1 MDAQQHWERV
11 YQSKEPEQ
19 LSWFQSQASLSLE
32 LIARWVPERD
42 SHIVDVGGG
51 ASTLVDGLLSAGYS
65 RITVLD
71 LSGAALE
78 RARQR
83 LGTVAAQLTWRQDD
97 VLTAAIPATSVDVW
111 HDRAVFHFLT
121 DADDRARYI
130 AQVRRALRPGGAV
143 MVATFAED
151 GPARCS
157 GLDVRRYSAT
167 ELHNEFGPEF
177 QLLESRREEH
187 RTPSGALQAFT
198 YCLCHYEPAGHVRQA
213 IYPQDAVDIRGA
225 YS

>member
-19 LSWFQSQASLSLE
+19 LSWFQSQASLSLQ
-32 LIARWVPERD
+32 LIARWAPERN
-42 SHIVDVGGG
+42 SHIVDVGAG
-51 ASTLVDGLLSAGYS
+51 ASTLVDGLLADGYS

-71 LSGAALE
+71 LSGAALD

-83 LGTVAAQLTWRQDD
+83 LGAVAAQVNWQRED
-97 VLTAAIPATSVDVW
+97 VLTASIPAASVDVW

-121 DADDRARYI
+121 DPDDRARYV
-130 AQVRRALRPGGAV
+130 AQVRRAVRPGGAV

-151 GPARCS
+151 GPTRCS
-157 GLDVRRYSAT
+157 GLDVRRYSPT
-167 ELHNEFGPEF
+167 ELHNEFGLEF

-187 RTPSGALQAFT
+187 RTPWGAPQAFT
-198 YCLCHYEPAGHVRQA
+198 YCFCRYEPAGHVRTA
-213 IYPQDAVDIRGA
+213 A
-225 YS
+225 